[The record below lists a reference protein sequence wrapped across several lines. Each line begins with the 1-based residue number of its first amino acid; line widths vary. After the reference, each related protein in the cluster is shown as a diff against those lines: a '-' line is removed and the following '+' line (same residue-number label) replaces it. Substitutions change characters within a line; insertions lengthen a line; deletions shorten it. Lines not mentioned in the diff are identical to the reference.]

1 MIYFVKFYRV
11 EIKKKYPSNSVQ
23 KGLLLKMCFFI
34 FEFLFTNLRSF
45 QTSDDQIHEHSNI
58 TPENDFRSALTDNP
72 SIILMKEESEKFIEA
87 LRGFQDMFPN
97 ADSEKIKEILRKHD
111 GNSEKTLDELLTTL
125 AL

>member
-1 MIYFVKFYRV
+1 MKFYRV
-11 EIKKKYPSNSVQ
+11 KIKKYLSNNVQ
-23 KGLLLKMCFFI
+23 KGLLLKNCFFI

-45 QTSDDQIHEHSNI
+45 QTSDDQIHEQSNI
-58 TPENDFRSALTDNP
+58 SPENDFRSALTDNP
-72 SIILMKEESEKFIEA
+72 SIILMKEESEKFKEA

>member
-1 MIYFVKFYRV
+1 
-11 EIKKKYPSNSVQ
+11 
-23 KGLLLKMCFFI
+23 
-34 FEFLFTNLRSF
+34 
-45 QTSDDQIHEHSNI
+45 
-58 TPENDFRSALTDNP
+58 
-72 SIILMKEESEKFIEA
+72 MKEESEKFKEA